1 MIVGDAFLGGETD
14 GECRRAEEN
23 LGEALF
29 LGVTKGGVIGGEG
42 GLNVTLCCSL
52 SKSKKIFSTLLG
64 SLNRGMKELDSP
76 FDLNFPTPLFFSF
89 FFLFSNS

>member
-1 MIVGDAFLGGETD
+1 MNVGEAVLGGETG
-14 GECRRAEEN
+14 GEGRRAEEI
-23 LGEALF
+23 LGEAPF
-29 LGVTKGGVIGGEG
+29 LGVTKGGVGGEE

-76 FDLNFPTPLFFSF
+76 FLNFPTPLFFSF